1 MSDGTEELDDD
12 FFEHAI
18 KSTVRKRLRQ
28 GRPES
33 GDDFVALRKFLRMTQ
48 EEFALALGI
57 SVSTLRSWEQGTRW
71 PEGPAIALISI
82 AASHPRIIRQRL
94 REAQAA

>member
-1 MSDGTEELDDD
+1 MSEDMDELGGD

-18 KSTVRKRLRQ
+18 KSSVRKRLRQ
-28 GRPES
+28 GDPKS
-33 GDDFVALRKFLRMTQ
+33 GEDFVALRKFLRMTQ
-48 EEFALALGI
+48 NEFAIALGI

-71 PEGPAIALISI
+71 PEGPAIALLSI
-82 AASHPRIIRQRL
+82 AAAHPRIIRQRL